1 VLTKIVAAS
10 IRFRA
15 LMLILLAVLLAGGGV
30 AARLLPIDA
39 IPDVSTVQVSVLTDC
54 PGLSPV
60 EVERTVTFPME
71 AALNGLPR
79 LVELR
84 SVSRSGL
91 SAVTV
96 IFKDGTDLWFVRQMV
111 LERVREVEGHLPKI
125 AAKPEL
131 SPVSG
136 GLGEI
141 YQFVVR
147 SDHHSPTQLRT
158 ILDWEIVPK
167 LRSVPGVIE
176 VNTMGGDLKEYQV
189 VIDRGRL
196 HAHEMALKDVAAA
209 LEQANISVGG
219 GYLDRGAESYTL
231 MGVGLLRSEEEI
243 ANVVLRTASDGT
255 PLLVRHV
262 AQVRIGAA
270 LRHGVIT
277 RDGEGEAV
285 TGIVMMLV
293 GANSRDVV
301 HAVKARIG
309 QIQGELPPGV
319 IIDAIYDRAD
329 FVGRTVSTVVHNLI
343 EGALVVTIVL
353 ALLLGTFRGALIV
366 VLGIPASM
374 SIALF
379 GMHLFGVTGD
389 LMSLGAIDFGFLV
402 DGPII
407 ILEAVMAATAGR
419 DLVKRAR
426 EQSYT
431 EIAAAVAR
439 PVAFSVAIIM
449 LVYIPL
455 LTLEGIEGKMF
466 RPMAVTMACALFGA
480 LVYSVF
486 FFPALLVTFVPPPK
500 IEGPRWI
507 IALEHG
513 YERWLRPAMRIKW
526 ILIVAS
532 SVALVGSFVALSRAG
547 ADFVPRIDEGDA
559 VVTIRRAPS
568 LSLAEA
574 KELDLAAERVLERFP
589 EVVTT
594 LAMTGRA
601 EVAIDPVGNDN
612 TDIFVHLR
620 PKEEWVTAHDLDA
633 MSVAMKNAI
642 ESEVPGTFVSVSQPI
657 EDKTNE
663 LISGSRADVQIA
675 IFGEDLA
682 ELKRLSEA
690 VGGVVRDVQ
699 GAGDVRIERV
709 LGAPTITVRPD
720 RVRLAR
726 YGVAAEDALAVVEAA
741 RVGIHVG
748 SIYEGHRR
756 FDLRLLVPPTS
767 SRPEA
772 LGELFVEAT
781 GGSTVPLAEVARIEE
796 TEGPTQIRRESL
808 TRTVRVE
815 VNLRGRDLVSWVGEA
830 REKVAAQVNLPTG
843 YEVSWGGQFE
853 NFERAKKRLALVVPM
868 SLAIIFGMLLWMF
881 QSPRFA
887 GAVFAVVPFALI
899 GGIFGLVLRGL
910 SFSIPAAVGF
920 VALAG
925 VSVLNGVVMTA
936 DVKRR
941 IEHGSAVDVALVEGA
956 AHTMRAVLTTGAVA
970 AFGFLPMALA
980 TGAGSEIQRPLATVV
995 ISGIVFSTLLT
1006 MFLLPGVLEIALRNA
1021 EQEAREPVALA
1032 PPTARARAGGAAVPG
1047 EPAE

>member
-1 VLTKIVAAS
+1 MLTPIVARSIKFRFLVLT
-10 IRFRA
+10 
-15 LMLILLAVLLAGGGV
+15 LLGLLLAGGGV
-30 AARLLPIDA
+30 AVRYLPIDA
-39 IPDVSTVQVSVLTDC
+39 VPDVSTVQVSVMTDA

-71 AALNGLPR
+71 AALNGLPH
-79 LVELR
+79 LTELR

-96 IFKDGTDLWFVRQMV
+96 IFKDGTDIWFARQMV
-111 LERVREVEGHLPKI
+111 LERVRGVEQILPKI
-125 AAKPEL
+125 AGKPEL

-141 YQFVVR
+141 YQFAVR
-147 SDHHSPTQLRT
+147 SDTHSPTQLRT

-176 VNTMGGDLKEYQV
+176 INTQGGDLKEYQV
-189 VIDRGRL
+189 VVDRGRL
-196 HAHEMALKDVAAA
+196 HAHEMTLKDVATA
-209 LEQANISVGG
+209 LSSANISVGG

-231 MGVGLLRSEEEI
+231 TGVGLLRSEEEI
-243 ANVVLRTASDGT
+243 SNVVLRTNKDGT
-255 PLLVRHV
+255 PLLVRHI
-262 AQVRIGAA
+262 ASVRVGAA

-285 TGIVMMLV
+285 TGVVMMLI

-301 HAVKARIG
+301 HAVKDKVT
-309 QIQGELPPGV
+309 QIQRELPPGV
-319 IIDAIYDRAD
+319 RIEPIYDRSD
-329 FVGRTVSTVVHNLI
+329 FVGRTLTTVVSNLI
-343 EGALVVTIVL
+343 EGAIVVTVVL
-353 ALLLGTFRGALIV
+353 ALLLGTLRGAVVV

-374 SIALF
+374 AIAVF

-402 DGPII
+402 DGPIV
-407 ILEAVMAATAGR
+407 ILEAVVAFAAGK
-419 DLVKRAR
+419 DLVGKARAHA
-426 EQSYT
+426 YT
-431 EIAAAVAR
+431 EVGAAVAR
-439 PVAFSVAIIM
+439 PVAFAVAIIM
-449 LVYIPL
+449 LVYLPL
-455 LTLEGIEGKMF
+455 LSLEGIEGKMF
-466 RPMAVTMACALFGA
+466 RPMAITMACALFGA
-480 LVYSVF
+480 LVYSVV
-486 FFPALLVTFVPPPK
+486 FFPALLVTFVAPPK
-500 IEGPRWI
+500 TIGPKWV

-513 YERWLRPAMRIKW
+513 YERILPRALRIKW
-526 ILIVAS
+526 LLLGAS
-532 SVALVGSFVALSRAG
+532 TIALGFSLVLFAGAG
-547 ADFVPRIDEGDA
+547 ADFVPRIDEGDI

-568 LSLAEA
+568 IGLGKA
-574 KELDLAAERVLERFP
+574 KELDLETEKILKRFP

-620 PKEEWVTAHDLDA
+620 PKKEWTTAHDLDDL
-633 MSVAMKNAI
+633 SVAIKNAV
-642 ESEVPGTFVSVSQPI
+642 ESEVAGTFVSVSQPI

-675 IFGEDLA
+675 IFGEDLQG
-682 ELKRLSEA
+682 LKRVSEDIGRT
-690 VGGVVRDVQ
+690 VRGVR
-699 GAGDVRIERV
+699 GTGDVRVERV

-726 YGVAAEDALAVVEAA
+726 YGVAAEDALAVIEAA
-741 RVGIHVG
+741 RVGLPVG

-756 FDLRLLVPPTS
+756 FDLRVLVPPRTS
-767 SRPEA
+767 SPEA
-772 LGELFVEAT
+772 IGELFVEAA
-781 GGSTVPLAEVARIEE
+781 GGGTVPLAEVAHVDE
-796 TEGPTQIRRESL
+796 TEGPTQVRREAL

-815 VNLRGRDLVSWVGEA
+815 VNLRGRDLVSWVAEA
-830 REKVAAQVNLPTG
+830 REAVGKQVDLPTG
-843 YEVSWGGQFE
+843 YRVEWGGQFE
-853 NFERAKKRLALVVPM
+853 NFERAQKRLGLVVPM

-881 QSPRFA
+881 QSSRYA
-887 GAVFAVVPFALI
+887 LAVFAVVPFALI
-899 GGIFGLVLRGL
+899 GGILGLVGRGL

-941 IEHGSAVDVALVEGA
+941 IEFGATLDDALREGA

-980 TGAGSEIQRPLATVV
+980 HGAGAEVQRPLATVV
-995 ISGIVFSTLLT
+995 IAGIVLSTLLT
-1006 MFLLPGVLEIALRNA
+1006 MFVLPGLLELLLRGHERDDA
-1021 EQEAREPVALA
+1021 EREPVSI
-1032 PPTARARAGGAAVPG
+1032 PPPVSRRPSIPPAAT
-1047 EPAE
+1047 